1 MKTTYSQ
8 YIRATTERHYVRTL
22 QITSI
27 LDCSQR
33 PVLKRSMLLDTWLL
47 EAQDRTGRF
56 DHQQERVI
64 VQSLIED
71 DWKYFIH
78 SGTRSIY
85 ENKKYVYT
93 HAVSSYKIY
102 RKWIHL
108 RVRQWQQM
116 AHRQTLVI
124 TALFISHQAM
134 QITTT
139 QQERKLQT
147 YRCQEILAR
156 EVYSMGLNQCEFGV
170 HVKSGEVMVVSNY
183 TMKDTLRIFTRQR
196 KIMQKDPVQL
206 QFHWKVQNVYMY
218 HHLMQ
223 FLTTSKMYVQ

>member
-8 YIRATTERHYVRTL
+8 YIRATTERHYVRTS

-33 PVLKRSMLLDTWLL
+33 PDLKRSMLLDTWLL

-85 ENKKYVYT
+85 ENKNYVYT

-170 HVKSGEVMVVSNY
+170 HVKSGEVMVVSKY
-183 TMKDTLRIFTRQR
+183 TMKDTLRI
-196 KIMQKDPVQL
+196 L
-206 QFHWKVQNVYMY
+206 SCLN
-218 HHLMQ
+218 L
-223 FLTTSKMYVQ
+223 

>member
-8 YIRATTERHYVRTL
+8 YIRATTERHYVRTV

-33 PVLKRSMLLDTWLL
+33 PDLKRSMLLDTWLL

-156 EVYSMGLNQCEFGV
+156 EVYSF
-170 HVKSGEVMVVSNY
+170 SVVSGDLFFNQNMI
-183 TMKDTLRIFTRQR
+183 TQDFGLVIAKFIPDQWHLWKLSRITFVRIFMT
-196 KIMQKDPVQL
+196 KL
-206 QFHWKVQNVYMY
+206 LHF
-218 HHLMQ
+218 
-223 FLTTSKMYVQ
+223 

>member
-8 YIRATTERHYVRTL
+8 YIRATTERHYVRTV

-78 SGTRSIY
+78 SGTRSID
-85 ENKKYVYT
+85 ENKNYVYT
-93 HAVSSYKIY
+93 IMQSVHIKSIDNEFIY
-102 RKWIHL
+102 
-108 RVRQWQQM
+108 VYASEWQQM

-170 HVKSGEVMVVSNY
+170 HVKSGEVMVVSKY
-183 TMKDTLRIFTRQR
+183 TMKDTLRI
-196 KIMQKDPVQL
+196 L
-206 QFHWKVQNVYMY
+206 SCLN
-218 HHLMQ
+218 L
-223 FLTTSKMYVQ
+223 

>member
-8 YIRATTERHYVRTL
+8 YIRATTERHYVRTV

-33 PVLKRSMLLDTWLL
+33 PDLKRSMLLDTWLL

-71 DWKYFIH
+71 YWKYFIH

-108 RVRQWQQM
+108 RVRQWVTTDGSSPNSSDNSSVHFPSSNANHDDPTRAKTPNIQVSRDSGTRGLFHGVEPM
-116 AHRQTLVI
+116 WIRSPREEWGSNGGFKLYNERYPENFHASEKNNAERSGSI
-124 TALFISHQAM
+124 T
-134 QITTT
+134 
-139 QQERKLQT
+139 
-147 YRCQEILAR
+147 
-156 EVYSMGLNQCEFGV
+156 
-170 HVKSGEVMVVSNY
+170 VSLKGAKRVRVPSFNAIFNY
-183 TMKDTLRIFTRQR
+183 K
-196 KIMQKDPVQL
+196 
-206 QFHWKVQNVYMY
+206 
-218 HHLMQ
+218 
-223 FLTTSKMYVQ
+223 